1 MPSIEH
7 RVGNG
12 RGRVKNGHPG
22 LTAELRDVTAR
33 FSEDDA
39 AAVIEH
45 LDALRSVLSVS
56 ALLLSL
62 MLPMRSD
69 DRESTGGATSTVES
83 RWVRSALDTI
93 IRQRLAREGTEK
105 SGNLTQDQIAELS
118 FYFLNATAD
127 ELARKRFSFPHGEQ
141 PDVESIGGGGE
152 PGLVEAAE
160 AARRLSKRTLRS
172 DEGQLLNSDEL
183 AERLGLKTRQSVHD
197 WLHKGKVVGWRGAE
211 QREFVFPAGQLND
224 RGMPVDGLERV
235 VPYFGD
241 GFAAWIWLTT
251 PRSSLDG
258 AEPLTLLSQGECDR
272 VVTAAAGD
280 MQGDFG

>member
-7 RVGNG
+7 RAGNG
-12 RGRVKNGHPG
+12 RGRVKNGHRE
-22 LTAELRDVTAR
+22 LTAELRDVTGR
-33 FSEDDA
+33 LSEEDV

-45 LDALRSVLSVS
+45 LEALRSVMSFS
-56 ALLLSL
+56 IFLLSS
-62 MLPMRSD
+62 MLLKRSD
-69 DRESTGGATSTVES
+69 DRESKGGATSIVDS
-83 RWVRSALDTI
+83 RWVRSALDRIVRERPT
-93 IRQRLAREGTEK
+93 REGTQELGK
-105 SGNLTQDQIAELS
+105 LADDQIAELGI
-118 FYFLNATAD
+118 YFLNETAD
-127 ELARKRFSFPHGEQ
+127 ELARKRVSFPHGEE
-141 PDVESIGGGGE
+141 PDVESIGGSVE
-152 PGLVEAAE
+152 PGLVEAEE
-160 AARRLSKRTLRS
+160 AARRLSERTLRS

-183 AERLGLKTRQSVHD
+183 AERLGLTSRQSVHN
-197 WLHKGKVVGWRGAE
+197 WLHKGKIVGWRGAK
-211 QREFVFPAGQLND
+211 RGYVFPAGQLND